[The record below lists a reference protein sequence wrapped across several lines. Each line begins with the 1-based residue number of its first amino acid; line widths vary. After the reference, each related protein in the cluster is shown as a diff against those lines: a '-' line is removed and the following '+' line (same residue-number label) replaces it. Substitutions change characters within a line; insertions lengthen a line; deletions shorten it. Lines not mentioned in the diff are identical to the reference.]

1 MKIKDVV
8 AEALPKDVGD
18 VAQLSVN
25 NISTGADA
33 VNKLFSPTQWF
44 NKKNIE
50 KDEPET
56 PTQKAP
62 VKKTSPHL
70 FKTSLVNAGSGKELF
85 RDDLVRLQQL
95 SSKYQEGSAEAEAL
109 TAASKQQPLD
119 KNQKQI
125 LLNLSKKY

>member
-1 MKIKDVV
+1 MKIKEVISED
-8 AEALPKDVGD
+8 LPKDVGD
-18 VAQLSVN
+18 VTQLSVN
-25 NISTGADA
+25 NVSKGANA
-33 VNKLFSPTQWF
+33 VNKLFSPGQWF
-44 NKKNIE
+44 KDKNIE
-50 KDEPET
+50 KDKPE
-56 PTQKAP
+56 QSQQAP

-70 FKTSLVNAGSGKELF
+70 FKASLVNAASGSELY

-95 SSKYQEGSAEAEAL
+95 SSKYQQGSAEADAL